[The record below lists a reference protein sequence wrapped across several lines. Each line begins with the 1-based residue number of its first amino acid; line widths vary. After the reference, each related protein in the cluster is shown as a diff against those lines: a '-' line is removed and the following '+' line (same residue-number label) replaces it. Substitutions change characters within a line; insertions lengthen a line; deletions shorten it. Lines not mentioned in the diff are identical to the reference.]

1 MASNLTISTQNI
13 NGFPRNESFI
23 KGLCEKHPDSIR
35 ALQEHWLKPPFKKH
49 LGVNRLRQ
57 VHDMFDGWGTSAM
70 KCKME
75 NEVRLGRPF
84 GGTGFLWNKKYS
96 MAIKPRVEYKHER
109 VTVLELN
116 DKNDKLLLINA
127 YMPFYK
133 SSQLDEQIACYTD
146 TLAFIESIME
156 MNQNYNFIVLADLN
170 CNLSDTRHPFSV
182 LVNEFMSRRNLMSS
196 YELIENFDPSS
207 FWTRKG
213 KGANGSE
220 SFTLIDYILIS
231 RTISPK
237 VSNVRISD
245 FPDNLS
251 DHCPVEIDLAVDLDF
266 YESPKISVEKTIN
279 WSRVTGDVK
288 KNYESIMEHELNSI
302 VVPHVVH
309 GNNLCYDC
317 NHVHLLEDYYQKLL
331 SAIAK
336 ADNALPRSRPTI
348 SKNYWNDELTKL
360 KNESIDAFTL
370 WRNSG
375 CPRSGITFDIKKNA
389 HYRYK
394 AFLRK
399 CQSDHERMKN
409 DELHENLINGSTV
422 NFWKSWK
429 AIHGSSQ
436 NNAIRID
443 GHFKDPDI
451 AECFAD
457 SFRSVYRSNDP
468 VRVESL
474 RSQFDQCYETYCNER
489 RNDDIS
495 FYYMSWS
502 DMLNIADKMKLGKA
516 TAGFVRYEHILHGS
530 PKLLFHLQIL
540 FNGLIQHGYVPQDFL
555 SGVITPIVKDNEGD
569 IFSTSNYRGITLSVV
584 FASLFECAI
593 LEKIGHLLETDH
605 LQFGYKAK
613 HSCPHALYV
622 MRSCIEYFTKHGSN
636 VFVSFL
642 DCSKGFDKVDHRGI
656 FIKLMQRKVPLCF
669 LNLIIYWYSNL
680 SSVVKWNNVVSRS
693 FNVTSGVRQGGIL
706 SPRLFI
712 LYVNDLLTK
721 LRQSGVGCHVADKFV
736 ASIMYADDLAL
747 LAPTRGALQKLLNIC
762 HEYGI
767 EWCISYNPLKTKM
780 MVFGKNTEFNDIF
793 LNGTPIASVTE
804 YKYLGVHVTAGK
816 DFSTSVRK
824 PLSAFL
830 CSANTILNVL
840 RKPSETIL
848 MRLLSTNYVPIL
860 T

>member
-1 MASNLTISTQNI
+1 MT
-13 NGFPRNESFI
+13 
-23 KGLCEKHPDSIR
+23 
-35 ALQEHWLKPPFKKH
+35 
-49 LGVNRLRQ
+49 
-57 VHDMFDGWGTSAM
+57 
-70 KCKME
+70 
-75 NEVRLGRPF
+75 
-84 GGTGFLWNKKYS
+84 
-96 MAIKPRVEYKHER
+96 
-109 VTVLELN
+109 LE
-116 DKNDKLLLINA
+116 
-127 YMPFYK
+127 
-133 SSQLDEQIACYTD
+133 
-146 TLAFIESIME
+146 
-156 MNQNYNFIVLADLN
+156 
-170 CNLSDTRHPFSV
+170 
-182 LVNEFMSRRNLMSS
+182 
-196 YELIENFDPSS
+196 
-207 FWTRKG
+207 
-213 KGANGSE
+213 
-220 SFTLIDYILIS
+220 
-231 RTISPK
+231 
-237 VSNVRISD
+237 
-245 FPDNLS
+245 
-251 DHCPVEIDLAVDLDF
+251 DLD
-266 YESPKISVEKTIN
+266 KI
-279 WSRVTGDVK
+279 
-288 KNYESIMEHELNSI
+288 
-302 VVPHVVH
+302 
-309 GNNLCYDC
+309 
-317 NHVHLLEDYYQKLL
+317 
-331 SAIAK
+331 
-336 ADNALPRSRPTI
+336 
-348 SKNYWNDELTKL
+348 
-360 KNESIDAFTL
+360 
-370 WRNSG
+370 
-375 CPRSGITFDIKKNA
+375 
-389 HYRYK
+389 
-394 AFLRK
+394 
-399 CQSDHERMKN
+399 
-409 DELHENLINGSTV
+409 LHS
-422 NFWKSWK
+422 
-429 AIHGSSQ
+429 
-436 NNAIRID
+436 
-443 GHFKDPDI
+443 
-451 AECFAD
+451 
-457 SFRSVYRSNDP
+457 
-468 VRVESL
+468 
-474 RSQFDQCYETYCNER
+474 
-489 RNDDIS
+489 
-495 FYYMSWS
+495 
-502 DMLNIADKMKLGKA
+502 KMKLGKA

-693 FNVTSGVRQGGIL
+693 FNITSGVRQGGIL

-848 MRLLSTNYVPIL
+848 MRLLFTNCVPIL
-860 T
+860 TYACEIKALNGREMMSYDVALNDCIRKIFSYNRWESVRSLRKEFGYDSVSELFTKRTASFYRAIKLTGNPVLKHLSSIELNL